1 MYIFS
6 VEVSRNNKYKTLI
19 IEFILHLFVSFH
31 VINFY
36 NLSFF
41 SSVLYLLRVQKV
53 KGTRRVLYSI
63 IVNEIIPGL
72 LLE

>member
-19 IEFILHLFVSFH
+19 IEFILHLFVFFH